1 MQRSESRQKLFQ
13 VLIDSF
19 DTPDL
24 FGSNRFV
31 QASLTFRKMISVQ
44 NGVMQVI
51 KDPSPVNELSGPAE
65 MVKAGSEIRILSQPP
80 TFVLFI
86 PAIDGQ
92 KIVGPCRHIAT
103 DDPPLP
109 GVSPDYGER
118 KTETLGRPA
127 HHACEE

>member
-1 MQRSESRQKLFQ
+1 
-13 VLIDSF
+13 
-19 DTPDL
+19 
-24 FGSNRFV
+24 
-31 QASLTFRKMISVQ
+31 MISVQ

-51 KDPSPVNELSGPAE
+51 KDPLPVNELSGPAE
-65 MVKAGSEIRILSQPP
+65 MVEAGSEIRVLPEPP

-92 KIVGPCRHIAT
+92 KILGPCSHIAT
-103 DDPPLP
+103 DDTPLP

-127 HHACEE
+127 HQSCEE